1 MNGSQLRH
9 WRTCHD
15 LSLRELAKL
24 LDNQVHYSTLTGWE
38 TDENG
43 QREIPKWASD
53 KLLAHT
59 QITLPLDDLHA
70 LLDLARDLDLPAQQ
84 LIAEAIRAYIAKH
97 EHTAPHSRPATVH
110 HPHATSSLKAAEN
123 PATYKPDPK
132 P

>member
-84 LIAEAIRAYIAKH
+84 LIAEAIRAYLAKH

-110 HPHATSSLKAAEN
+110 HPHATSSLKAAET